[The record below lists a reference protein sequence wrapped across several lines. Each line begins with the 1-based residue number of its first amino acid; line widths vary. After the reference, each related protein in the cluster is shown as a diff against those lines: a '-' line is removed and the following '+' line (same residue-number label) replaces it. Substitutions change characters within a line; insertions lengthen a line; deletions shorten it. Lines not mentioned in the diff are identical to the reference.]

1 MSLTNTEEIYT
12 AKIDIFS
19 QNRHANSVSMAN
31 ADYQINLPTFMGN
44 KRYIRVFVE
53 NFNIAIKTLSPEE
66 IICVRLTT
74 QSQVNSYDTSSG
86 GSSNILITC
95 IKQGAS
101 DYGITATNNYNG
113 INIGS
118 LPIGNINIRITNAH
132 NTDLV
137 LVDNVNDYSLHL
149 RIEAYD

>member
-1 MSLTNTEEIYT
+1 MSLTNTEEIYA

-19 QNRHANSVSMAN
+19 QNRDANSVSMAN
-31 ADYQINLPTFMGN
+31 ADYQIKLPTFMGN
-44 KRYIRVFVE
+44 KRYVRVFVE

-74 QSQVNSYDTSSG
+74 QSQVNSYDTSTG
-86 GSSNILITC
+86 GSSDILITA
-95 IKQGAS
+95 IKTGAS
-101 DYGITATNNYNG
+101 DYGINASNSYVG
-113 INIGS
+113 INLGS
-118 LPIGNINIRITNAH
+118 IPVGNINIRITDAH

-137 LVDNVNDYSLHL
+137 LVNNVNDYSLHL